1 MIKDQVETVLTAGHV
16 LGVSPAK
23 VRAAR
28 APSSDCV
35 AAEVL
40 EGGDPLI
47 ATCGRLWN
55 AFARG
60 AMERG

>member
-16 LGVSPAK
+16 LGASPSK
-23 VRAAR
+23 VHAAR
-28 APSSDCV
+28 TASSECA

-47 ATCGRLWN
+47 ATRGRLWN
-55 AFARG
+55 ALARD
-60 AMERG
+60 AVER